1 MFCVQ
6 FDRIDFVKK
15 KKVCIIGLGYIGL
28 PTAALLANN
37 GFLVSGVDINPRIVS
52 IVNKGKIH
60 IVETGL
66 DAFVKSA
73 ILNGK
78 LKAFNKVQLSDVY
91 IICVPTPFYKNKNL
105 PKPNIDYVLSATKDI
120 SQFIKPGDLV
130 ILESTSPV
138 GTTDKIKETLIQY
151 GANLD
156 DVHIAY
162 CPERVLPGRTMTE
175 LVENDRTIGGLSK
188 ESTKQVA
195 DFYRLFVS
203 GKIFETDAKTA
214 EMCKLTENSFRDL
227 NIAFANELSM
237 ICDNQGINVWDVI
250 RFANKHPR
258 VNILQPGTGVG
269 GHCIAVDPWFL
280 ISQDIKNT
288 KLIKTAREVNNY
300 KTKWVINKIKNIAD
314 MNFLKSDIKPKIACL
329 GLAFK
334 PDIDDLRESKALEV
348 ATTLSADGYDII
360 TVEPNIKSYESLK
373 IVDLSEGI
381 EQADLVCLL
390 VKHREFLNSEIK
402 EKLKEKKVLDFCGAL
417 SKV

>member
-1 MFCVQ
+1 M
-6 FDRIDFVKK
+6 K
-15 KKVCIIGLGYIGL
+15 KKVVCVIGLGYIGL
-28 PTAALLANN
+28 PTAALLANK
-37 GFLVSGVDINPRIVS
+37 GFSVLGVDIKEEVVS
-52 IVNKGKIH
+52 IVNQGKIH
-60 IVETGL
+60 FIESDL

-73 ILNGK
+73 VLTGQ
-78 LKAFNKVQLSDVY
+78 LKASNKIQTSDVY
-91 IICVPTPFYKNKNL
+91 IICVPTPFRQNGNK
-105 PKPNIDYVLSATKDI
+105 PEPNIDYVLSATKEI
-120 SQFIKPGDLV
+120 APFVKSGDLI
-130 ILESTSPV
+130 ILESTSPI
-138 GTTDKIKETLIQY
+138 GTTEKIQQTLINC
-151 GANLD
+151 GASLK

-162 CPERVLPGRTMTE
+162 CPERVLPGKIMTE
-175 LVENDRTIGGLSK
+175 IIENDRIIGGLSLI
-188 ESTKQVA
+188 STKKIA
-195 DFYRLFVS
+195 DFYRVFVS
-203 GKIFETDAKTA
+203 GDIFETDAKTA
-214 EMCKLTENSFRDL
+214 EMCKLAENSFRDL

-237 ICDNQGINVWDVI
+237 ICDKQEINVWDLI
-250 RFANKHPR
+250 RLANKHPR

-280 ISQDIKNT
+280 VSQDIENT

-314 MNFLKSDIKPKIACL
+314 KNFLKSDIKPKIACL

-402 EKLKEKKVLDFCGAL
+402 EKLKKKKVLDFCGAL